1 MVATLYIDGA
11 WKSASDGGAH
21 DVHSPHD
28 QSVVATVSQATP
40 EDVLDAITA
49 ARTSF
54 DSGIFTS
61 WSFEQRSA
69 LVSKIADLL
78 ERDLKAIAKKESD
91 DTGKRIVEAEY
102 DIADVI
108 ATFRHFAALGLKQ
121 HDRVVDVGIS
131 HVNSRIVHEPLGVC
145 SLIGPGTTRFYKLLG
160 R

>member
-11 WKSASDGGAH
+11 WKQASDGGAH

-28 QSVVATVSQATP
+28 QSVVATVSQATQD
-40 EDVLDAITA
+40 DVLDAITA

-61 WSFEQRSA
+61 WSFEQRST
-69 LVSKIADLL
+69 LVAKIADLL

-91 DTGKRIVEAEY
+91 DTGKRIIEAEY

-108 ATFRHFAALGLKQ
+108 ATFRHL
-121 HDRVVDVGIS
+121 
-131 HVNSRIVHEPLGVC
+131 
-145 SLIGPGTTRFYKLLG
+145 SLIHI
-160 R
+160 

>member
-69 LVSKIADLL
+69 LVTKIADIL
-78 ERDLKAIAKKESD
+78 ERDLKPIAKE
-91 DTGKRIVEAEY
+91 
-102 DIADVI
+102 
-108 ATFRHFAALGLKQ
+108 
-121 HDRVVDVGIS
+121 
-131 HVNSRIVHEPLGVC
+131 
-145 SLIGPGTTRFYKLLG
+145 
-160 R
+160 